1 MLLEAITW
9 LAQEAITDQSVNR
22 LAREIDKL
30 KPGIGQVVAKVYVGA
45 AAGLGTGK
53 ALGDETAANINQG
66 IPSTVSLDYTP
77 EIAAYDRSAIGSTRI
92 I

>member
-9 LAQEAITDQSVNR
+9 LAQEAITDTSVNR

-30 KPGIGQVVAKVYVGA
+30 KPGLGQVVAKVYVG
-45 AAGLGTGK
+45 G
-53 ALGDETAANINQG
+53 ALGMAVGKSAGERTKANIERG
-66 IPSTVSLDYTP
+66 IPSSVSLDYTP

>member
-9 LAQEAITDQSVNR
+9 LAQEAFADQSVNR

-30 KPGIGQVVAKVYVGA
+30 KPGLGVVVTKVYVGA
-45 AAGLGTGK
+45 AAGVGVGKTLGE
-53 ALGDETAANINQG
+53 ETAENISQG
-66 IPSTVSLDYTP
+66 TPSTVGLDYTP
-77 EIAAYDRSAIGSTRI
+77 EIQAYDRTAIGSTRI

>member
-1 MLLEAITW
+1 MLLDAIAW

-22 LAREIDKL
+22 LAKEIDKL
-30 KPGIGQVVAKVYVGA
+30 KPGIGQVVAKVYIGA

-53 ALGDETAANINQG
+53 ALGDETAENISQG
-66 IPSTVSLDYTP
+66 MPSTTSLDYTP
-77 EIAAYDRSAIGSTRI
+77 EIAAYDRTAIGSTRI

>member
-9 LAQEAITDQSVNR
+9 LAQEAITDTSVNR

-30 KPGIGQVVAKVYVGA
+30 KPGLGQVVAKVYVG
-45 AAGLGTGK
+45 G
-53 ALGDETAANINQG
+53 ALGMAVGKSVGERTKANIERG
-66 IPSTVSLDYTP
+66 MPSSVSLDYTP

>member
-30 KPGIGQVVAKVYVGA
+30 KPGVGQVVAKVYIGA

-53 ALGDETAANINQG
+53 ALGDATAANINEG
-66 IPSTVSLDYTP
+66 IPSTTSLDYTP
-77 EIAAYDRSAIGSTRI
+77 EIAAYDRSALGSSRLI
-92 I
+92 

>member
-9 LAQEAITDQSVNR
+9 LAQEAITDHSVNR

-30 KPGIGQVVAKVYVGA
+30 KPGIGQVVSKVYIGA
-45 AAGLGTGK
+45 AAGLATGK
-53 ALGDETAANINQG
+53 ALGDETAQNIREG
-66 IPSTVSLDYTP
+66 MPSTTSLDYTP
-77 EIAAYDRSAIGSTRI
+77 EIQAYDRTAIGSTRI